1 MFRRGHSRN
10 LVLTSRQS
18 HPWFCVSVLFQGT
31 TGNILNTSH
40 PQSAPPVIWLCLQL
54 TVTHILLPRLLF
66 LWAWDVF
73 KVTKRAY
80 SNIACFSRARR
91 RQDSLVYDFFIH
103 PVCFFVVSFT
113 LCWHEQE
120 IPQIPVQNEHLIDK
134 VITSQKVMCLILM
147 YAWIR
152 TVAQHL
158 LCFFLTKQIRG
169 DLVMKATCEDG
180 QRIKWRRGEGE
191 PGYRQANEK
200 GT

>member
-1 MFRRGHSRN
+1 MSTSYSHKIFVFSSFFSSLNRKYTFPKMSQLCGREKALILRLSCISKCMFRRGHSRN

-40 PQSAPPVIWLCLQL
+40 PQSAPPVIWLCLHL
-54 TVTHILLPRLLF
+54 MVAHILLPRLLF

-80 SNIACFSRARR
+80 SNIACFSRAKR

-113 LCWHEQE
+113 LYWHEQE
-120 IPQIPVQNEHLIDK
+120 IP
-134 VITSQKVMCLILM
+134 
-147 YAWIR
+147 
-152 TVAQHL
+152 
-158 LCFFLTKQIRG
+158 
-169 DLVMKATCEDG
+169 
-180 QRIKWRRGEGE
+180 
-191 PGYRQANEK
+191 
-200 GT
+200 